1 MEYDILRNR
10 LTIQWLIQQFRQ
22 QFTFRNGPDA
32 TCAAFQPRVVVRIVF
47 FCSFLVHLTR
57 IDGSLVSGN
66 MLTGRVPYLNRSMTN
81 LLHTCL
87 IQAPLDTN
95 CLDCVN
101 ISKGCTCEPCFTTTV
116 ATRTTTNS
124 TVSTRTTGSSST
136 ESSTSTVAQAQTPT
150 SNSTSTAAQAQTPTS
165 NSTSTAA
172 QAQTPT
178 SNSTSTAAQAQ
189 TPTSKTDDALIGGIV
204 GGIVGFLFLV
214 GAVIAAVIIIG
225 RRRRATTETEYGV
238 VPQKQLSEPNAYGS
252 QLTSKDVTAANYS
265 ELKSSE
271 I

>member
-1 MEYDILRNR
+1 LIPIAWIASIFQKVALANR
-10 LTIQWLIQQFRQ
+10 VSPQLWPRERQ
-22 QFTFRNGPDA
+22 QI
-32 TCAAFQPRVVVRIVF
+32 QPYQ
-47 FCSFLVHLTR
+47 
-57 IDGSLVSGN
+57 
-66 MLTGRVPYLNRSMTN
+66 P
-81 LLHTCL
+81 
-87 IQAPLDTN
+87 
-95 CLDCVN
+95 
-101 ISKGCTCEPCFTTTV
+101 E
-116 ATRTTTNS
+116 
-124 TVSTRTTGSSST
+124 TTGSSST